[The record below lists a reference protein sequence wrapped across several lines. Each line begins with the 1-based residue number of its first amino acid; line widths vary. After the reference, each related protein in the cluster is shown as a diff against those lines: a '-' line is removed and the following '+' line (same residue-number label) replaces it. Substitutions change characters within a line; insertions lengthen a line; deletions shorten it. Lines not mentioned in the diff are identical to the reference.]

1 MIGTIA
7 KREVRGIYATLTGWI
22 SLAAAQLLL
31 AWLLFSQLEVYQK
44 ILPEL
49 VRTNSPLGLADL
61 VVSPTLSS
69 ASLLLLVLIP
79 LLGMGS
85 LADERRSGRMQLL
98 LSSPL
103 PIHELV
109 LGKWLGLV
117 LATLPLLLML
127 LTMAVVLGLG
137 SDLDAG
143 RLAAAFLG
151 LFLFTA
157 LAAAVTL
164 LLSSLNEQ
172 PLAAAAMAWG
182 LLFLL
187 WLLDASGSSSLG
199 LLSLKDHLAP
209 FLQGLVRGTD
219 LVYFIAIT
227 AATLGLTTH
236 RIWRLGGGE

>member
-1 MIGTIA
+1 MIRTIA
-7 KREVRGIYATLTGWI
+7 TREVRGIYATLTGWI

-44 ILPEL
+44 ILPDL
-49 VRTNSPLGLADL
+49 VRTNSPLGLTDL

-69 ASLLLLVLIP
+69 ASLLLVVLIP

-85 LADERRSGRMQLL
+85 LAEERRSGRLQLF

-103 PIHELV
+103 PTHQLV
-109 LGKWLGLV
+109 LGKWLGLM
-117 LATLPLLLML
+117 LAMLPLLFML
-127 LTMAVVLGLG
+127 LAMAVILGLG
-137 SDLDAG
+137 SALDAG

-157 LAAAVTL
+157 MAAAITL

-187 WLLDASGSSSLG
+187 WLLDASGASSLS

-209 FLQGLVRGTD
+209 FLQGLVRTTD

-227 AATLGLTTH
+227 AAALGLTTH
-236 RIWRLGGGE
+236 RLWRLGGGE